1 MLDVPSSGAP
11 DSAIVKTLTNALRAV
26 GRHVM
31 TGLILVGYW
40 SFVYGTYVPWPM
52 AELAA
57 ERERELRAASR
68 R

>member
-1 MLDVPSSGAP
+1 LAF
-11 DSAIVKTLTNALRAV
+11 VKNGLLLRALRVV

-57 ERERELRAASR
+57 QRERELRAASR